1 MESLKSKAYD
11 IIKENIAT
19 CRYAPGEF
27 LNEAQLIEEI
37 GVSRTPI
44 REALSKLEQENLVKI
59 ISKKGVVVSE
69 LTLKEIGDVYQVR
82 LILEPKIVLQWGCNI
97 AVDDLE
103 TCRSALLKYNAAMDM
118 AQRNEIDE
126 HLHQLIIGCCTNAYF
141 TQLMKRIYCQNQRI
155 RLITGQLGQ
164 FMEDNNAEHLRITEV
179 LLMADYKAAAA
190 LLDQHLEQSKKNTF
204 DTLLKMG
211 I

>member
-1 MESLKSKAYD
+1 MESLKSKAYE
-11 IIKENIAT
+11 IIKGNIAT
-19 CRYAPGEF
+19 CRYAPGQF

-44 REALSKLEQENLVKI
+44 REALSKLEQENLVRI

-82 LILEPKIVLQWGCNI
+82 IMLEPQIILQWGGNLS
-97 AVDDLE
+97 VEKLE
-103 TCRSALLKYNAAMDM
+103 ICRLSLLKYNADMDI

-126 HLHQLIIGCCTNAYF
+126 CLHQLIIGCCTNAYF
-141 TQLMKRIYCQNQRI
+141 AQLMKRIYCQNQRI

-164 FMEDNNAEHLRITEV
+164 FMEENNAEHLRVTET
-179 LLMADYKAAAA
+179 LLMADYKAAAM
-190 LLDQHLEQSKKNTF
+190 LLDQHLEKSKKNTF